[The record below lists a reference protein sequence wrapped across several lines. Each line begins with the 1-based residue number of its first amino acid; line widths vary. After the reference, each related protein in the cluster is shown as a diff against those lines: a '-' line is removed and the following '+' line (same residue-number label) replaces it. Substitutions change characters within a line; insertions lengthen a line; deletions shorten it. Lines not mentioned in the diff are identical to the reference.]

1 MKKNYAPKPDKVE
14 KLVKVYSEVK
24 LAKVVKCDIFT
35 KSVKLIAFLVLLT
48 GCSADYHLKQAL
60 KKDSTIITTKLL
72 KQVDTLVI
80 RESFAITDT
89 FYSKK
94 IDTLTIEKD
103 GVKTIVYRNHDVIK
117 IKTVV
122 KGDTIKVR
130 QTIYQ
135 PMIKVKECQQKWWI
149 YVIILGAVFLA
160 SFIIKK

>member
-24 LAKVVKCDIFT
+24 LNKVVKSDIFT
-35 KSVKLIAFLVLLT
+35 KVAKLVLVLFLFT
-48 GCSADYHLKQAL
+48 GCSAEYHLKQAL

-117 IKTVV
+117 IKTVI

-130 QTIYQ
+130 QIIYQ

-160 SFIIKK
+160 TFIIKK